1 MFNVNY
7 FLFRLTK
14 SNYSCENDLRLKRE
28 LLQSS
33 GLNGSDPAELL
44 EKVKERG
51 QGNRA
56 RQELQQWTQLL
67 IEYVDL
73 QEIHIER
80 RRKLLSLVNQSCI
93 FYQVQSKY
101 QRL

>member
-1 MFNVNY
+1 MCLIF
-7 FLFRLTK
+7 
-14 SNYSCENDLRLKRE
+14 SCENDLRLKRE

-33 GLNGSDPAELL
+33 GLNGSDPSELL

-56 RQELQQWTQLL
+56 RHQLQQWTQLL

-93 FYQVQSKY
+93 FYQV
-101 QRL
+101 